1 VRQRAAA
8 VARRAAGIS
17 VCAERPKGHHG
28 SGRSCIMRRMAE
40 RPLTSIAL
48 ATRAGAVAERLRE
61 LIRSG
66 ELAPG
71 THLRQDEFAA
81 RFGVSTTPVR
91 EAFVALER
99 EGLVRRHAHR
109 GVVVFTPSVEKLIE
123 LYEIRAALEPLAAE
137 IAAKK
142 LSEHDLA
149 ALDRIVAEMRNAGPK
164 RYLELNS
171 ELHNRIY
178 AAADRPRLR
187 ELIDGLRE
195 QSAAYV
201 AMNADVYDR
210 AYRDQVQA
218 EHEALVGALRSR
230 APKRVARA
238 MRLHLENSG
247 THIVSLIEQAA
258 ASERARAAS

>member
-1 VRQRAAA
+1 MAKM
-8 VARRAAGIS
+8 ARELQAS
-17 VCAERPKGHHG
+17 VLLP
-28 SGRSCIMRRMAE
+28 
-40 RPLTSIAL
+40 
-48 ATRAGAVAERLRE
+48 TRAGAVAERVRE

-71 THLRQDEFAA
+71 THLRQDEIAA
-81 RFGVSTTPVR
+81 RFGVSSTPVR
-91 EAFVALER
+91 EAFLALER
-99 EGLVRRHAHR
+99 EGLVRRHPHR
-109 GVVVFTPSVEKLIE
+109 GVVVFMPSVEELSE
-123 LYEIRAALEPLAAE
+123 LYEIRAQLEPLATE

-142 LSEHDLA
+142 LSEDDLA
-149 ALDRIVAEMRNAGPK
+149 ALERTVAEMRNAGPK

-201 AMNADVYDR
+201 ALNADVYDR
-210 AYRDQVQA
+210 AYRDQVQT
-218 EHEALVGALRSR
+218 EHEALVEALRSR

-247 THIVSLIEQAA
+247 AHIVSLIEQAA